1 MQKTAPFPLCNEE
14 KNTAMRLYFAYL
26 TACGLSSWHEYM
38 HKARSLNSRRPA
50 GCSVRRADVGRHSV
64 RVGIAFLGQCP
75 RYIVHAPFSQGKSRE
90 SKAFFTRGFLR
101 QKSRGR
107 ISPGGP
113 QAAEE
118 ESSGLSQQPGCLPSE
133 RKWSADHGRT
143 LLTGHEKICRPDICM
158 HCGTGAPWMVH
169 LVCPAVVGTG

>member
-1 MQKTAPFPLCNEE
+1 M
-14 KNTAMRLYFAYL
+14 
-26 TACGLSSWHEYM
+26 
-38 HKARSLNSRRPA
+38 
-50 GCSVRRADVGRHSV
+50 
-64 RVGIAFLGQCP
+64 
-75 RYIVHAPFSQGKSRE
+75 
-90 SKAFFTRGFLR
+90 R

-143 LLTGHEKICRPDICM
+143 LLTGHEMVCRPDIRM
-158 HCGTGAPWMVH
+158 RHRHTLDVALPSVLRYWE
-169 LVCPAVVGTG
+169 